1 MGNASQMLGS
11 VEQQCSTWAKQAA
24 GTGSDDGAVLQFDGC
39 RRQSGELLA
48 FTRSHC
54 GAAIFGGELG
64 LLHQQAN
71 LLHLA
76 LALAALGKAVECSVV
91 AADNL
96 VAGSVAAHVLV
107 AHAESNHV
115 HTHIGGRLIRILAVH
130 ALEDG
135 IQHRE
140 DFDVAIVVHCNLSVS
155 LKVERVNHVHVV
167 KVGCSSFVSHIH
179 RMLQRQVP
187 YGEGLKLGITGF
199 HATLVLVIELT
210 KTHSH
215 LATARTGCRDYNKL
229 TRSLGK
235 VVATETLVGINQLNI
250 VWIPIDGVVIA
261 HLNAHTLEARTIGIG
276 AFLTIVVSDN
286 NIGGIQARFL
296 KLATQAQHIFVVGD
310 AQVATHLVLFD
321 VESANHNYH
330 LSNVAQLHEHSQFAV
345 GVETRQNAA
354 CVIIVKQLTS
364 KLEV

>member
-1 MGNASQMLGS
+1 M
-11 VEQQCSTWAKQAA
+11 
-24 GTGSDDGAVLQFDGC
+24 
-39 RRQSGELLA
+39 
-48 FTRSHC
+48 
-54 GAAIFGGELG
+54 
-64 LLHQQAN
+64 LHQQTN

-115 HTHIGGRLIRILAVH
+115 HTHIGGRLIWILAVH

-155 LKVERVNHVHVV
+155 LKVERVNHIHVV
-167 KVGCSSFVSHIH
+167 EVGGSSLVSHIH
-179 RMLQRQVP
+179 GVLQRQVP

-210 KTHSH
+210 KAHSH

-235 VVATETLVGINQLNI
+235 VVAAETVVGINKFHI
-250 VWIPIDGVVIA
+250 VGISVDGVVIA
-261 HLNAHTLEARTIGIG
+261 HLNAHALEARTIGIG
-276 AFLTIVVSDN
+276 AFLTVVVSDN
-286 NIGGIQARFL
+286 NIGGVQTRFL

-310 AQVATHLVLFD
+310 AQVAAHLVLFD

-330 LSNVAQLHEHSQFAV
+330 LGNIAQLHEHSQFAV